1 MVINPAVF
9 CRSIDLWTSSQP
21 LARRWSGLRSCERP
35 AMANVEAVLRQSGEN
50 SQAAEAAGRFLRVK
64 RSQQEARAASREMAL
79 VAASMAD
86 AERAEDEQ
94 RDRILEA
101 ARARAARAAGGAGPT
116 VRTSRIYV
124 ISPAAGQPLISLRI
138 RATDTAAD
146 LIAALEARCGLAAGS
161 HRLTWDGKAVTAECA
176 AAEYRASS
184 VQPFRLLPV
193 ATTASRSRLQALA
206 RAGPPAD
213 LKPTQTCDEPSR
225 AAPRTPAAVASPRLV
240 QLSTPRAVRGMPADT
255 TARRARSKPCS
266 PARLHELAQPTLQ
279 RAGSM
284 LERSRPA
291 DKHTSESPPISL
303 RVPSDGV
310 GTANAAAA
318 TTEDTAEDA
327 AEDAAT
333 LSFINDAV
341 ALAKALMGEGMRA
354 DLPPEQRRICCSD
367 AVDSMLQ
374 AVEVA
379 RQTRSLSS
387 EEVAQLERM
396 LVRMQGTRITPPLAD

>member
-1 MVINPAVF
+1 
-9 CRSIDLWTSSQP
+9 
-21 LARRWSGLRSCERP
+21 
-35 AMANVEAVLRQSGEN
+35 
-50 SQAAEAAGRFLRVK
+50 
-64 RSQQEARAASREMAL
+64 
-79 VAASMAD
+79 
-86 AERAEDEQ
+86 
-94 RDRILEA
+94 
-101 ARARAARAAGGAGPT
+101 
-116 VRTSRIYV
+116 
-124 ISPAAGQPLISLRI
+124 
-138 RATDTAAD
+138 
-146 LIAALEARCGLAAGS
+146 
-161 HRLTWDGKAVTAECA
+161 
-176 AAEYRASS
+176 
-184 VQPFRLLPV
+184 
-193 ATTASRSRLQALA
+193 
-206 RAGPPAD
+206 
-213 LKPTQTCDEPSR
+213 
-225 AAPRTPAAVASPRLV
+225 
-240 QLSTPRAVRGMPADT
+240 
-255 TARRARSKPCS
+255 
-266 PARLHELAQPTLQ
+266 
-279 RAGSM
+279 M